1 MSSAAGRS
9 VIRAS
14 GRGVWPSLRR
24 MLAGFWH
31 SVAFSWLLLIGLGPV
46 LAVVIAIIE
55 VKDAFLTIA
64 GQPQGGP
71 YLHDGGLT
79 PVVLILCT
87 LLYLRRLAS
96 LTRRLAGR
104 WCGVSIAR
112 PYHAAPQEPGIRPR
126 LWWLATDPATWRDL
140 LWTVVNSVAGTLLVV
155 VPVATVLYGIGFAL
169 LPGLGV
175 PVWKLPY
182 VGVASAR
189 GGAAIVLGLGLV
201 GAGLVVAPR
210 LLPVYGSL
218 ARLLLGPTRGSA
230 LSNQVEHLTRSR
242 SDTIDAGAAEL
253 RRIERDL
260 HDGAQARLV
269 AMGMT
274 LDAIEQQ
281 LDANPDAAR
290 ALLAEAKQSS
300 VKALSE
306 LRDLVRGIHPPVL
319 ADRGLVEAVRALA
332 LDSPL
337 RAHVTSELTGRA
349 PAPVESAAYFAVSE
363 LLANTAKHAGPC
375 EAWIDFRHSAGML
388 RITVTDGGRG
398 GADQALNGDPAA
410 GASQQPGSRPARDG
424 GLHGIERRLAA
435 FDGVLAVSSP
445 PGGPTVANMEIPCAL
460 S

>member
-1 MSSAAGRS
+1 MSGAAGRS
-9 VIRAS
+9 IIRS
-14 GRGVWPSLRR
+14 SQRGVGPSLRR
-24 MLAGFWH
+24 ALAGFWH
-31 SVAFSWLLLIGLGPV
+31 SVGFSSLLLIGLGPV
-46 LAVVIAIIE
+46 LAVLVAIIKI
-55 VKDAFLTIA
+55 KDAFLTLA
-64 GQPQGGP
+64 GQQPGGP
-71 YLHDGGLT
+71 YLNGSGLT

-87 LLYLRRLAS
+87 LLYLRWLTN

-104 WCGVSIAR
+104 WCGVQILR
-112 PYHAAPQEPGIRPR
+112 PYRPAPQEPGIRPR
-126 LWWLATDPATWRDL
+126 LRWLVTDPATWRDL
-140 LWTVVNSVAGTLLVV
+140 LWTVVNSIAGALLVV
-155 VPVATVLYGIGFAL
+155 VPVAVVLYGIGFAL

-175 PVWKLPY
+175 PAWNLPY
-182 VGVASAR
+182 AGVAAVR
-189 GGAAIVLGLGLV
+189 GGGGVPLGLALIV
-201 GAGLVVAPR
+201 AGLWVAPR
-210 LLPVYGSL
+210 LLPAYGSC
-218 ARLLLGPTRGSA
+218 ARLVLGPTRGSE
-230 LSNQVEHLTRSR
+230 LSVQVEHLVKSR

-281 LDANPDAAR
+281 LANPDAAR

-337 RAHVTSELTGRA
+337 RAHVSSELTGRP

-363 LLANTAKHAGPC
+363 LLANAAKHAGPC
-375 EAWIDFRHSAGML
+375 EASVDFRHSAGML
-388 RITVTDGGRG
+388 RITVSDDGRG
-398 GADQALNGDPAA
+398 GADQHLGR
-410 GASQQPGSRPARDG
+410 GS
-424 GLHGIERRLAA
+424 GLRGVEKRLAA

-445 PGGPTVANMEIPCAL
+445 PGGPTVANLEIPCAL

>member
-1 MSSAAGRS
+1 MSGAASRS

-14 GRGVWPSLRR
+14 QRGVWPSLRR
-24 MLAGFWH
+24 TLAGFWH
-31 SVAFSWLLLIGLGPV
+31 SLAFSSLVLAGLGPV
-46 LAVVIAIIE
+46 LAVVISIVE
-55 VKDAFLTIA
+55 VRDAFLIVA
-64 GQPQGGP
+64 GQQPGGP
-71 YLHDGGLT
+71 YLNDSGLT

-87 LLYLRRLAS
+87 LLYLRWLTN
-96 LTRRLAGR
+96 LTRRLADR
-104 WCGVSIAR
+104 WCGVSIPR
-112 PYHAAPQEPGIRPR
+112 PYQAAPQEPGIRPR

-140 LWTVVNSVAGTLLVV
+140 LWTVVNSLAGTLLVV
-155 VPVATVLYGIGFAL
+155 VPVAMVLYGIVFAV
-169 LPGLGV
+169 LPALGV
-175 PVWKLPY
+175 PVARLPY
-182 VGVASAR
+182 VGIITAKGPGASLIGLALI
-189 GGAAIVLGLGLV
+189 AASLW
-201 GAGLVVAPR
+201 ATPR
-210 LLPVYGSL
+210 LLSVYGSL
-218 ARLLLGPTRGSA
+218 ARLVLGPTRGSA
-230 LSNQVEHLTRSR
+230 LSGQLEHLVRTR

-274 LDAIEQQ
+274 LDAIEQH
-281 LDANPDAAR
+281 LDANPDVAR

-337 RAHVTSELTGRA
+337 RAHVSSELAGRP

-388 RITVTDGGRG
+388 RITVTDDGRG
-398 GADQALNGDPAA
+398 GADQDL
-410 GASQQPGSRPARDG
+410 GARPARGG
-424 GLHGIERRLAA
+424 GLDGIERRLAA

-445 PGGPTVANMEIPCAL
+445 PGGPTVANLEIPCAL